1 MSAGTLNFNLHSADE
16 SDVSQITLARVS
28 YRDKA
33 LRELDALPPFSPV
46 LNHLMA
52 SLANDDVS
60 FAELASVIER
70 DTVLSGNVLRL
81 VNSALYGRR
90 GTVSSVRAAISI
102 LGLVKLRKY
111 VLGMSVSR
119 LWAKVA
125 VPPSWNMGRFNDH
138 SVAVAILA
146 DAIVQ
151 KGRFDYPEGAFA
163 AGLLHDLGRLMIAT
177 ACPAEYLQIVHV
189 AMSTN
194 RRLEEIESEIL
205 EVNHAELSALALQR
219 WGLPPA
225 VQKAVLYHHRSQTDP
240 TGSNGAMPLSR
251 AIELSDYMAVDAGHR
266 IEDFD
271 PGTAMAPEAALAA
284 ISLEAHAGA
293 IRQEFENEFQAM
305 RAAF

>member
-1 MSAGTLNFNLHSADE
+1 MSQN
-16 SDVSQITLARVS
+16 ILAQVS

-52 SLANDDVS
+52 SLANDDVP

-90 GTVSSVRAAISI
+90 GTVSSVRGAISI

-125 VPPSWNMGRFNDH
+125 APPSWNMERFNDH
-138 SVAVAILA
+138 SVAVAIIA
-146 DAIVQ
+146 DSIVQ

-163 AGLLHDLGRLMIAT
+163 AGLLHDLGRLMIAI
-177 ACPAEYLQIVHV
+177 ACPAEYLQITTM
-189 AMSTN
+189 ARSTN
-194 RRLEEIESEIL
+194 RRLEEIET
-205 EVNHAELSALALQR
+205 EVLDINHAELSAAALQR
-219 WGLPPA
+219 WGLPPP
-225 VQKAVLYHHRSQTDP
+225 VQKAVLYHHRSTSDP
-240 TGSNGAMPLSR
+240 SSSGSLMPLSR
-251 AIELSDYMAVDAGHR
+251 AVELADHMAVDSGHR

-271 PGTAMAPEAALAA
+271 VGTAMAPEAALRA
-284 ISLEAHAGA
+284 INLEAHAGA
-293 IRQEFENEFQAM
+293 IRQELETEFQAM
-305 RAAF
+305 RSTF

>member
-1 MSAGTLNFNLHSADE
+1 
-16 SDVSQITLARVS
+16 VSQNILASVS

-52 SLANDDVS
+52 SLANEDVS

-102 LGLVKLRKY
+102 LGIVKLRKY

-151 KGRFDYPEGAFA
+151 KGLFDYPEGAFA

-177 ACPAEYLQIVHV
+177 ACPAEYLRIVNL
-189 AMSTN
+189 AMSTS
-194 RRLEEIESEIL
+194 RRLEDIETEVLS
-205 EVNHAELSALALQR
+205 VNHAELSAAALQR

-225 VQKAVLYHHRSQTDP
+225 VQKAVLYHHRSETDP
-240 TGSNGAMPLSR
+240 SAAGGLMPLSR
-251 AIELSDYMAVDAGHR
+251 AIELADYMAVDAGYR

-271 PGTAMAPEAALAA
+271 HGTAMAPETALS
-284 ISLEAHAGA
+284 IINLEAHAGA
-293 IRQEFENEFQAM
+293 IRQELENEFQAM
-305 RAAF
+305 REAF

>member
-1 MSAGTLNFNLHSADE
+1 
-16 SDVSQITLARVS
+16 VS

-52 SLANDDVS
+52 SLANEDVS

-102 LGLVKLRKY
+102 LGIVKLRKY

-125 VPPSWNMGRFNDH
+125 VPPSWNMARFNDH
-138 SVAVAILA
+138 SVAVAILS

-177 ACPAEYLQIVHV
+177 ACPAEYLHIVSL

-194 RRLEEIESEIL
+194 RPLEEIETEVL
-205 EVNHAELSALALQR
+205 EVNHAELSASALQR

-225 VQKAVLYHHRSQTDP
+225 VQRAVLYHHRSETDLSASQG
-240 TGSNGAMPLSR
+240 TLPLSR
-251 AIELSDYMAVDAGHR
+251 AIELADYMAVDAGHR

-271 PGTAMAPEAALAA
+271 HGTAMAPEAALA
-284 ISLEAHAGA
+284 IINLEVHGSA
-293 IRQEFENEFQAM
+293 IRQELETEFQTM
-305 RAAF
+305 RSSF

>member
-1 MSAGTLNFNLHSADE
+1 
-16 SDVSQITLARVS
+16 VSQNLLASVT
-28 YRDKA
+28 YRDRA

-46 LNHLMA
+46 LSHLMT
-52 SLANDDVS
+52 SLASDDVPFS
-60 FAELASVIER
+60 ELASVIER

-111 VLGMSVSR
+111 VFGMSVSR

-125 VPPSWNMGRFNDH
+125 APPSWNMGKFNDH

-151 KGRFDYPEGAFA
+151 KARFDYPEGAFA

-177 ACPAEYLQIVHV
+177 ACPAEYQQAARTVL
-189 AMSTN
+189 STN
-194 RRLEEIESEIL
+194 RRLEEVETEIL
-205 EVNHAELSALALQR
+205 DVNHAELSALALQR

-225 VQKAVLYHHRSQTDP
+225 VQKAVLYHHRSQLDP
-240 TGSNGAMPLSR
+240 SAPNGVLPLSR
-251 AIELSDYMAVDAGHR
+251 AIELADYMAVDSGHR

-271 PGTAMAPEAALAA
+271 CGTAMAPETALCTINLEQHAAAV
-284 ISLEAHAGA
+284 
-293 IRQEFENEFQAM
+293 RQELETEFQAM

>member
-1 MSAGTLNFNLHSADE
+1 M
-16 SDVSQITLARVS
+16 S

-52 SLANDDVS
+52 SLANEDVS
-60 FAELASVIER
+60 FSDLASVIER

-90 GTVSSVRAAISI
+90 GTVSSVRGAISI
-102 LGLVKLRKY
+102 LGLTKLRKY

-125 VPPSWNMGRFNDH
+125 VPQSWDMERFNDH
-138 SVAVAILA
+138 SIAVAILS

-177 ACPAEYLQIVHV
+177 ACPAEYLQI
-189 AMSTN
+189 ATLARSTN
-194 RRLEEIESEIL
+194 RRLEEIET
-205 EVNHAELSALALQR
+205 EVLDINHAELSAAALQR

-225 VQKAVLYHHRSQTDP
+225 VQKAVLYHHRSATDP
-240 TGSNGAMPLSR
+240 STSASLLPLSR
-251 AIELSDYMAVDAGHR
+251 AIQLADHMAVDSGHR

-271 PGTAMAPEAALAA
+271 AGTAMAPDAALSA
-284 ISLEAHAGA
+284 INMEAHAGA
-293 IRQEFENEFQAM
+293 IRQELENEFQAM
-305 RAAF
+305 RATF